1 MNKDCAKGKN
11 IPLSLTV
18 TVDLRICLVDAD
30 AQGEKKLIEEET
42 DTLERREKG
51 KRKRKRKRE
60 RENREFLPFLPLEG
74 EEDTLD
80 FKCHSGLTKAV
91 SRKVF
96 PNEWAKVT
104 LPVFLECLISNDSR
118 DCFGIYYFGIFV
130 INIENVDCILLIR
143 RKLYVKVR
151 QNCNEKHI

>member
-1 MNKDCAKGKN
+1 MWTQTRKGRRN
-11 IPLSLTV
+11 LS
-18 TVDLRICLVDAD
+18 
-30 AQGEKKLIEEET
+30 KKKQILSRGGKK
-42 DTLERREKG
+42 ERERE
-51 KRKRKRKRE
+51 RERE

-118 DCFGIYYFGIFV
+118 DCFGIYYFRIFV